1 MKKLMIKESTQT
13 VKAKQ
18 LKPGMKTA
26 QGVIKSV
33 VHDYLHGKPG
43 VNVNYSTNGHAISD
57 WFYDDKDVE
66 IFEESMQESIK
77 ESMDGVGEF
86 VDALNDLYAEDCANN
101 DDPEFDCEQ
110 GSSRFNLFIDDLKEL
125 VSEFDR
131 MFDNLTHTLVD
142 KVDSMVEDGYSYK
155 QIITNLIHEAELER
169 SQIQESTSVKESYSG
184 PYTERM
190 FEYMDICDRQGLYDL
205 CISFIKWL
213 GDDELGRFARAN
225 DMTTVFEESKQPT
238 TGKLNIKED

>member
-1 MKKLMIKESTQT
+1 M
-13 VKAKQ
+13 
-18 LKPGMKTA
+18 
-26 QGVIKSV
+26 
-33 VHDYLHGKPG
+33 
-43 VNVNYSTNGHAISD
+43 
-57 WFYDDKDVE
+57 
-66 IFEESMQESIK
+66 
-77 ESMDGVGEF
+77 
-86 VDALNDLYAEDCANN
+86 YAEDCANN

-205 CISFIKWL
+205 CISFIKWM
-213 GDDELGRFARAN
+213 GDDELGQFARAN